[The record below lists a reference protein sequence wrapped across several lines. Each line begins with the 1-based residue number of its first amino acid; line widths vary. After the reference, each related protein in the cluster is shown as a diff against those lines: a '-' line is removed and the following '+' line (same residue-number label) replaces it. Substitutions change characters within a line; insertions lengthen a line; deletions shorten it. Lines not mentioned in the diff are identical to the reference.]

1 MSGTMTGATTQSA
14 VPRGAVSLRFDS
26 AGTECDAWYFEG
38 AKRSP
43 FDVGGRRPVVVMAHV
58 FAGTKDSGL
67 APFIPLLLCGII
79 NTTVYY
85 LCAAANIVGRFYI
98 TLPFTVPGPLQ
109 AFLATGDAKTIIL
122 WALLFVVDIPI
133 V

>member
-1 MSGTMTGATTQSA
+1 MLNVYT
-14 VPRGAVSLRFDS
+14 
-26 AGTECDAWYFEG
+26 Y
-38 AKRSP
+38 
-43 FDVGGRRPVVVMAHV
+43 
-58 FAGTKDSGL
+58 
-67 APFIPLLLCGII
+67 IPLLLCGII

-133 V
+133 VYPFIKTYDKQLVEQEKENAEKQEAEKQAA